1 MEEIKKITYL
11 EIEPDLNIIQKVV
24 GGYITLIPMKD
35 NRIMYVNEEGELRQL
50 PVNDDASEIMGYPI
64 YGNVLIIGKIDS

>member
-24 GGYITLIPMKD
+24 GGYFTLIPMKD

-50 PVNDDASEIMGYPI
+50 PINDDATEIIGYPI
-64 YGNVLIIGKIDS
+64 YGNVLIIGKK